1 MQKAEVINA
10 LNKAK
15 LESPKRNFKQSFDIV
30 MNLAGLDMK
39 KTENQVDQFIQLHY
53 LTGRKVKVC
62 ALVGPELKD
71 MATGSVD
78 MTILVDDFDKYAA
91 NKKMTKKLA
100 ADYTFF
106 IGQANIMPKIA
117 SAFGRVLGSRGKMP
131 NPKAGLIVPPNA
143 NLKPLYEK
151 LQKTVRASARTAPVV
166 QCVLGKEDMDSEEL
180 ADNFIMIYNTI
191 VNALP
196 GGENNV
202 RNVFVKLTMGKPVK
216 VAK

>member
-1 MQKAEVINA
+1 MQKAEVITA

-15 LESPKRNFKQSFDIV
+15 LESPKRNFKQSIDIV
-30 MNLAGLDMK
+30 MNLTGLDMK

-53 LTGRKVKVC
+53 SSGRKVKVC

-78 MTILVDDFDKYAA
+78 MTILSDDFDKYAS
-91 NKKMTKKLA
+91 NKKLTKKLA
-100 ADYTFF
+100 SDYTFF

-151 LQKTVRASARTAPVV
+151 LQKTVRASARTAPVI
-166 QCVLGKEDMDSEEL
+166 QCLIGKEDMNPEEL
-180 ADNFIMIYNTI
+180 ADNFIMIYNAI

-216 VAK
+216 VVK